1 MRHSPFC
8 VVAVIVTVAICQAT
22 SMLMK
27 ESCPKE
33 PIDIVLVVDTS
44 DSVKAKSLI
53 VLKENVAKVV
63 ENVDVGPGDSQVR
76 VAAVGFGFKAK
87 IYFDF
92 NKFTDKASLVQ
103 GINDLER
110 VEHHSGTRTDR
121 ALTAMLELFD
131 EEDYGSRSY
140 AQRVAIIFTDGRAT
154 NEQKLKERLANM
166 SAGITRYTIGIGKQ
180 IDRDELEQIADNVPR
195 NVFFADDFEA
205 LPKLVKSI
213 SSRVRCACDPP
224 CKRAM
229 CNLRTKECKCP
240 EGYGGEDCNSL
251 CTIYGDEIF
260 ILDYSKSMRDSEFKF
275 VREFANTMI
284 DSLSIGEAKTH
295 VGVITFAD
303 SIEVQLNLT
312 TTFDK
317 DTIKET
323 VNNIKRPLL
332 FRATNTAHALAEA
345 LNMFQTTGRNPD
357 QFDRKVIL
365 ITDGRSTDTRHLWD
379 NVDKLVE
386 ARVMRY
392 VVGVGDQILGGKDY
406 VRAQKEIRGIAGQEK
421 NVLLK
426 PSFEELHMFANEY
439 IAEVKRCG

>member
-1 MRHSPFC
+1 MVYGQYNFFMIRS
-8 VVAVIVTVAICQAT
+8 AV
-22 SMLMK
+22 
-27 ESCPKE
+27 
-33 PIDIVLVVDTS
+33 
-44 DSVKAKSLI
+44 
-53 VLKENVAKVV
+53 
-63 ENVDVGPGDSQVR
+63 
-76 VAAVGFGFKAK
+76 
-87 IYFDF
+87 
-92 NKFTDKASLVQ
+92 
-103 GINDLER
+103 
-110 VEHHSGTRTDR
+110 
-121 ALTAMLELFD
+121 
-131 EEDYGSRSY
+131 
-140 AQRVAIIFTDGRAT
+140 
-154 NEQKLKERLANM
+154 
-166 SAGITRYTIGIGKQ
+166 
-180 IDRDELEQIADNVPR
+180 
-195 NVFFADDFEA
+195 
-205 LPKLVKSI
+205 
-213 SSRVRCACDPP
+213 
-224 CKRAM
+224 
-229 CNLRTKECKCP
+229 
-240 EGYGGEDCNSL
+240 

-439 IAEVKRCG
+439 IAEVKRCGTFNTSLSCK